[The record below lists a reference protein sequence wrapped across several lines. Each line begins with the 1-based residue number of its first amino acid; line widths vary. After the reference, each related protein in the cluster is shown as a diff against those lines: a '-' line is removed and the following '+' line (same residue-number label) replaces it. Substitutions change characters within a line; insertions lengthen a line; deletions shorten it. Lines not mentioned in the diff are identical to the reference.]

1 MKNAIQNYAMMKIN
15 FSKFK
20 NEFQQQELKILETPN
35 PSENN
40 PKSFLLENL
49 VSFLKKVVGW
59 RSPSYFPIILRIL
72 ENIFLSGHRLVVA
85 SGESFI
91 CLYL

>member
-49 VSFLKKVVGW
+49 
-59 RSPSYFPIILRIL
+59 FP
-72 ENIFLSGHRLVVA
+72 F
-85 SGESFI
+85 
-91 CLYL
+91 